1 MGARRISRL
10 EPCRTAA
17 TVAAMKFVAATLVIL
32 VISLVLCLG
41 IWAAA
46 HGHGIWFL
54 ILGVVGFLG
63 LFIRYGCQTH

>member
-1 MGARRISRL
+1 
-10 EPCRTAA
+10 
-17 TVAAMKFVAATLVIL
+17 MKFVAAMLVVL

-54 ILGVVGFLG
+54 ILGVIGFLG
-63 LFIRYGCQTH
+63 LFIRFGCQSH